1 MEVRKRRGRE
11 EGERKEKGEKKG
23 GRERGTHLELFPQ
36 LQVDHLLCCP
46 LVIPGAHLVN
56 VAGCPDKDR
65 LITRH
70 HMTVT

>member
-11 EGERKEKGEKKG
+11 EGERKEGEKKG

-46 LVIPGAHLVN
+46 LVIPGTHLVN
-56 VAGCPDKDR
+56 VAGRPDKDR
-65 LITRH
+65 LIT
-70 HMTVT
+70 